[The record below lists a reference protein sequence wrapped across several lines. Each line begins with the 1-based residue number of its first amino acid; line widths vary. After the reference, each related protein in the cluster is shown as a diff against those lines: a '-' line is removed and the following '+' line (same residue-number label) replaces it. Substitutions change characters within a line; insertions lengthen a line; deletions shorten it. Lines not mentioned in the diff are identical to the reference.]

1 MSETQPLFDVDRIIH
16 EPARLLIVTILSTA
30 ITADFLYLL
39 NESGLSKGNLSAHLS
54 KLENAG
60 YVKIEKT
67 YRGKVPQTL
76 CQLTEEGLKSFKGYR
91 KQMKKILKRQ

>member
-1 MSETQPLFDVDRIIH
+1 MNEPHPLFDVDRIIH

-54 KLENAG
+54 KLEDAG
-60 YVKIEKT
+60 YVTIEKT
-67 YRGKVPQTL
+67 YRGKVPNTL
-76 CQLTEEGLKSFKGYR
+76 CQLTEEGRKSFKNYR